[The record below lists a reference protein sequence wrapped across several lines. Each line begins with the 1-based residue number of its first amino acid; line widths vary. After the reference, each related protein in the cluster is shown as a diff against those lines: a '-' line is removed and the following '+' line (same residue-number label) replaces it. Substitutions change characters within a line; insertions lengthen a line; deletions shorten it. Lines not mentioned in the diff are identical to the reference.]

1 MVSCVETCRGSG
13 ASVSPR
19 SHTRSDNAPRRAM
32 CVCTRHLQFLR
43 GIIGDD
49 EGEEEEEEFGEDD
62 EEEEDEEG
70 EEGDEEGDDDDAA
83 E

>member
-1 MVSCVETCRGSG
+1 MRAAGG
-13 ASVSPR
+13 PAASALPAHAHALTTPPVVLL
-19 SHTRSDNAPRRAM
+19 
-32 CVCTRHLQFLR
+32 VCHRHLQFLR

-70 EEGDEEGDDDDAA
+70 EEGDEEGDDDEAA

>member
-1 MVSCVETCRGSG
+1 MSCRGFVRRCLP
-13 ASVSPR
+13 A
-19 SHTRSDNAPRRAM
+19 HTHAADNAPRRAM
-32 CVCTRHLQFLR
+32 CVHHRHLQFLR

-70 EEGDEEGDDDDAA
+70 EEGDEEGDDDEAA